1 MERMLIHIPRLYS
14 KVEFI
19 NISSMIPKD
28 YETKSEEFWSYVEE
42 KLRPFTKRVNRIYL
56 ESIEEGGN
64 KGIKMIK
71 RNLEVRIF
79 QIVKKLVENG
89 GKLEATEDKT
99 LILETLSWLAMLGD
113 NPNLGVIMDLYQES
127 LIERDDYIAE
137 VINRTLKD
145 DEIGVIIIEPTH
157 RINLPEDVKVIKMC
171 RFDPS
176 DYLKIFLQE
185 KNLIN
190 Q

>member
-1 MERMLIHIPRLYS
+1 MGRMLIHIPRLYS
-14 KVEFI
+14 KEEFI
-19 NISSMIPKD
+19 NISSMIPDD
-28 YETKSEEFWSYVEE
+28 YETKSEEFWGYVEE
-42 KLRPFTKRVNRIYL
+42 KLRPFTKRVKRIYV
-56 ESIEEGGN
+56 ESIEEGGD
-64 KGIKMIK
+64 KGIKMVK
-71 RNLEVRIF
+71 KNLEARIF
-79 QIVKKLVENG
+79 HIVKKLVENG

-113 NPNLGVIMDLYQES
+113 NPNLKIIIDIYQES
-127 LIERDDYIAE
+127 LIERDNYIAK

-145 DEIGVIIIEPTH
+145 DEIGVIIIDPTH

-185 KNLIN
+185 KNLTN